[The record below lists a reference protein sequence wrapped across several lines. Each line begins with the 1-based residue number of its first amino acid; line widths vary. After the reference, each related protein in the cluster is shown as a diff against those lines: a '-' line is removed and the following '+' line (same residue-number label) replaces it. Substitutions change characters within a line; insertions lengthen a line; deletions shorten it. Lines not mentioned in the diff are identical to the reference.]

1 MTFRVELSQR
11 AETDIKGIYPYIRKH
26 GPADPK
32 TWKDGLEQ
40 KLSNLEQFPEAC
52 SFAPENDYT
61 QQDIR
66 QALYGPFR
74 IIFTVREQTVFV
86 ISIRHA
92 AVGFCRTTK
101 LTKSSRLRGDL
112 D

>member
-1 MTFRVELSQR
+1 MTFRVELSRR
-11 AETDIKGIYPYIRKH
+11 AEKDVKHIFSYIRQH

-52 SFAPENDYT
+52 SFAPENEYSH
-61 QQDIR
+61 QEIR
-66 QALYGPFR
+66 QAIYGPFR
-74 IIFTVREQTVFV
+74 IIFTIREQNVFV

-92 AVGFCRTTK
+92 A
-101 LTKSSRLRGDL
+101 RLFLQSDEI
-112 D
+112 DKIK

>member
-1 MTFRVELSQR
+1 MTFRVELSRR
-11 AETDIKGIYPYIRKH
+11 AETDIKRIYAYIRKH

-32 TWKDGLEQ
+32 TWKDRLKQ

-52 SFAPENDYT
+52 SFAPENEYSR
-61 QQDIR
+61 QELR

-74 IIFTVREQTVFV
+74 IIFTTREQTVFV

-92 AVGFCRTTK
+92 A
-101 LTKSSRLRGDL
+101 RLFLQSDEI
-112 D
+112 DKIK